1 MAEEEKKNQNQEE
14 KSQEEL
20 AKEWEEALKAQQE
33 LQQEASESSSDEDVM
48 RAWEE
53 ALKEQKEKASSEED
67 APKEEDGGCGEEKF
81 ELLKDVP
88 LEVTIEIGSTSLPL
102 EEVLKLHPNSIVE
115 LDRYIHEPV
124 DIKVNGRLIAKGE
137 LYTVKDSYG
146 IKITQIVTPQE
157 SFKLLEE

>member
-1 MAEEEKKNQNQEE
+1 MAEEEKQNQEE
-14 KSQEEL
+14 KTQEEL

-33 LQQEASESSSDEDVM
+33 SQKEGASETSSSEEDIM
-48 RAWEE
+48 SAWEE
-53 ALKEQKEKASSEED
+53 ALKEQKQKASSQESSED
-67 APKEEDGGCGEEKF
+67 DETCGEEKF
-81 ELLKDVP
+81 ELIKDVP
-88 LEVTIEIGSTSLPL
+88 LEVTIEVGSTTLPL

-146 IKITQIVTPQE
+146 IKITQIITPQE
-157 SFKLLEE
+157 RLKLLEE

>member
-1 MAEEEKKNQNQEE
+1 MAEEEKQQNQGE

-20 AKEWEEALKAQQE
+20 AKEWEEALKQQE
-33 LQQEASESSSDEDVM
+33 LQQQKEASSEEDITS
-48 RAWEE
+48 AWEE
-53 ALKEQKEKASSEED
+53 ALKEQQASSASSEEGKD
-67 APKEEDGGCGEEKF
+67 ENCSEEKF
-81 ELLKDVP
+81 ELLKDIP
-88 LEVTIEIGSTSLPL
+88 LEVTIEVGSASLPL

-146 IKITQIVTPQE
+146 IKITQIITPE
-157 SFKLLEE
+157 ERLKLLEG

>member
-1 MAEEEKKNQNQEE
+1 MAEEEKQQNQEE

-20 AKEWEEALKAQQE
+20 AKEWEEALKEQKRV
-33 LQQEASESSSDEDVM
+33 SETSEETSSEEETAK
-48 RAWEE
+48 AWEE
-53 ALKEQKEKASSEED
+53 ASSTSEEEKA
-67 APKEEDGGCGEEKF
+67 KEECNEEKF
-81 ELLKDVP
+81 ELLKDIP
-88 LEVTIEIGSTSLPL
+88 LEVTIEVGSTTLPL

-146 IKITQIVTPQE
+146 IKITQIVTPE
-157 SFKLLEE
+157 ERLKLLEE

>member
-1 MAEEEKKNQNQEE
+1 M
-14 KSQEEL
+14 S
-20 AKEWEEALKAQQE
+20 
-33 LQQEASESSSDEDVM
+33 
-48 RAWEE
+48 AWEE
-53 ALKEQKEKASSEED
+53 ALKEQKQKASSQESSED
-67 APKEEDGGCGEEKF
+67 DGTCGEEKF

-88 LEVTIEIGSTSLPL
+88 LEVTIEVGSTTLPL

-146 IKITQIVTPQE
+146 IKITQIITPQE
-157 SFKLLEE
+157 RLKLLEE